1 MERFE
6 NLVKQVGIICLGI
19 VFIIGSS
26 CRKKDIAGE
35 ELVFQSDFE
44 GTIDNKLNGVTIFT
58 YNGSKMSGRYN
69 NSGFKLF
76 LNSLPGHGLIKVSF
90 NLYLHDTWA
99 GNNIGDKDVTDG
111 PDIWQMIVD
120 GNPVINTTFSNSG
133 CFDTYCQQQ
142 SWPRNYPFHHD
153 AGTGAARKD
162 LPGVCHLA
170 GIPGGTT
177 MYRIEKLVDH
187 DGGNLTIEFKDIL
200 KQSNSSNP
208 PCDES
213 WSLDNLSVSVV
224 RVK

>member
-1 MERFE
+1 MKRFE
-6 NLVKQVGIICLGI
+6 DIRFHYLGI
-19 VFIIGSS
+19 LVCLFLFVTTA
-26 CRKKDIAGE
+26 CRKKDIVGE

-44 GTIDNKLNGVTIFT
+44 GVIDNKLNGATIFT
-58 YNGSKMSGRYN
+58 YNGSRTSGRYN

-76 LNSLPGHGLIKVSF
+76 LNALPGHGLIKVSF
-90 NLYLHDTWA
+90 DLYLHDTWA

-177 MYRIEKLVDH
+177 MYRIEKLLDH
-187 DGGNLTIEFKDIL
+187 DDSNMVIEFKDLL
-200 KQSNSSNP
+200 KQSNSVNP